1 MATED
6 IENKD
11 LVRMVLKDVVV
22 KSLGETLLLIKLE
35 VNLFQEIN
43 QAQN

>member
-22 KSLGETLLLIKLE
+22 ESLGETLLLIKLE